1 MFKVHYV
8 FLQDAANF
16 HGVRFESKEG
26 DLIWCFL
33 WGIQYWPDLSVL
45 LQDKVSTAAVDAPWK
60 LMNSSVDD
68 TRAEFIAID
77 EDGDES
83 PGFF

>member
-1 MFKVHYV
+1 
-8 FLQDAANF
+8 
-16 HGVRFESKEG
+16 
-26 DLIWCFL
+26 
-33 WGIQYWPDLSVL
+33 LSVL